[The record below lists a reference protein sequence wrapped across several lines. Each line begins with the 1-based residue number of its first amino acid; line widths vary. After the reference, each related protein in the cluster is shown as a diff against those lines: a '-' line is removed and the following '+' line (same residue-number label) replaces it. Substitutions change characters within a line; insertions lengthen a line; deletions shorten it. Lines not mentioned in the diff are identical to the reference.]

1 MEAPESDRPVM
12 AFALEI
18 LPDKTSVPPAVWE
31 IVVVLAVALPR
42 MIGAEMVFVPL
53 VFSEEMAELEFNRSE
68 PDVAE
73 RM

>member
-1 MEAPESDRPVM
+1 MPVM

-18 LPDKTSVPPAVWE
+18 LPDKTSAPPAVWE
-31 IVVVLAVALPR
+31 IVAVLAAALPR
-42 MIGAEMVFVPL
+42 TIGAEMVFVPL
-53 VFSEEMAELEFNRSE
+53 VFSEMMAELEFNRSE